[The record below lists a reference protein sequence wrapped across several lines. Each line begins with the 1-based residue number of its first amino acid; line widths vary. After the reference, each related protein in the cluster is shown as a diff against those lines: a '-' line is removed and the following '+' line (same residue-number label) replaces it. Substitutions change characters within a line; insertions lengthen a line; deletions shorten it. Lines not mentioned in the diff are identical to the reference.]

1 MRFAGPKK
9 SRQAVLGRS
18 PGRPDIKEPGHRY
31 GQGSPLRGASLKGR
45 HYSDFRSNGQDR
57 RSPLT
62 PRSPSPA
69 NSRHSRDDITL
80 ESAVPPSTRKPFE
93 KPKRNERSPRKETLP
108 LDARSL
114 SGGGSRSGT
123 PTRVISR
130 DGFSVNADFVSV
142 TSESYGGGRGA
153 RSTSS
158 VASNSRN
165 NQTRTSGSAGFF
177 GSSDNQSVSGHSV
190 MSGRSTSSRF
200 STSGTISQVSTST
213 LFHPLSQASPPSHG
227 IHNIQLSQNA
237 FRSVR
242 KACVRDAISQFLEGE
257 EIFQEDLEQSHQ
269 QQQYY
274 NRSYSGSFSPTS
286 QGGNNNNNNT
296 QGVEEQQSY
305 NRRKHQR
312 IMKMTEV
319 LRDSIRNELQSYPFP
334 VAENS
339 HNIFFPSENMYDN
352 NVITI
357 RAEIASI
364 LSDWKKQYMKETL
377 QVLDKYFQNWELNRN
392 ELIELKKDYY
402 QGKIPYFQHIIET
415 KAEKQRELI
424 YLKRL
429 AEEYGLNVSPLL
441 AKFPKHWFNEN
452 ALRDTDDEEDRDMAY
467 QYYDLNELNNNLE
480 SSPQQRGRGRRGR
493 KNNRRKGSGRG
504 EFSLSGDEYE
514 DEDED
519 NHDYLSNSVFLSPH
533 LLQVTRVNSSEAVLG
548 NDYYVENDMDQPLPN
563 NNQISPTKQLK
574 SPNSSFLMKNSSSS
588 KQQQQQQPSPSRSG
602 KKLNLTDLR
611 TTSMEQQSQS
621 QQSPRSHSQY
631 PQPEWSAT
639 DMLQH
644 SAFVPYMNTNPDQVI
659 FSPNQSNNNNNN
671 GQFSFEET
679 KTPQSKEQLPQL
691 PQQFP
696 PSVPSTPYQVSHY
709 NQMLSAPSPKDPLKE
724 SDKLKI
730 NYNVIRVLA
739 AQQPLPPPPS
749 GLVHSSSF
757 SQPPPSLQSP
767 GVIGTQT
774 VSFSSP
780 VMHHH
785 QITTANNNN
794 NQNNIN
800 KSFQFRRS
808 SSLTLQ
814 VDDNSP
820 VSNSGYVFPET
831 PGTLATK
838 NTLAYSVTTDGG
850 SSIGNGSNNNGG
862 NFTPSPVSAPA
873 PKMTMM
879 NNSNNNNNN
888 NNNIIKG
895 GFSSPVGQQAQPQPQ
910 APFSVASTTSNATTL
925 SSHQNNN
932 SPNKPPPPPPRQS
945 FTSSI
950 SEGGPG
956 EEEGGGG
963 AADDQSSVNISQL
976 SEDKERG
983 KETAA
988 NRKLLQNNIM
998 KKFSRKK

>member
-45 HYSDFRSNGQDR
+45 HYSDFRSDGQDR

-142 TSESYGGGRGA
+142 TSESYGGGGRGA

-158 VASNSRN
+158 LASNSRN
-165 NQTRTSGSAGFF
+165 NQTRSGGGSGFF

-257 EIFQEDLEQSHQ
+257 EIFQEDLEQSQQ

-286 QGGNNNNNNT
+286 QGGNGT
-296 QGVEEQQSY
+296 TGVEEQQSY

-364 LSDWKKQYMKETL
+364 LSDWKRQYMKETL
-377 QVLDKYFQNWELNRN
+377 QVLDKDFQKWELNRN

-480 SSPQQRGRGRRGR
+480 SSPQQRGRGRGR
-493 KNNRRKGSGRG
+493 KNNRRKGG
-504 EFSLSGDEYE
+504 ESGDEYE
-514 DEDED
+514 SEDED

-533 LLQVTRVNSSEAVLG
+533 LLQVTRGNSSEAVLG
-548 NDYYVENDMDQPLPN
+548 NDYYIENDMDQPLPN

-574 SPNSSFLMKNSSSS
+574 SPNSSFLMKNITS

-621 QQSPRSHSQY
+621 QSSPRSHSQY

-659 FSPNQSNNNNNN
+659 FSPNQSNNNNNSN
-671 GQFSFEET
+671 QFSFEET
-679 KTPQSKEQLPQL
+679 KTSQSRPSQEQL
-691 PQQFP
+691 QQFP

-709 NQMLSAPSPKDPLKE
+709 NQMLSAPSPKDSLKE

-749 GLVHSSSF
+749 NLVHSSS
-757 SQPPPSLQSP
+757 SQSQPPSLQSP
-767 GVIGTQT
+767 GGAGTQT

-780 VMHHH
+780 IMNHH
-785 QITTANNNN
+785 QQYQQKSQNDH
-794 NQNNIN
+794 NQNNN

-838 NTLAYSVTTDGG
+838 NTLAYSLTTDGG
-850 SSIGNGSNNNGG
+850 SSIGYGSNNNDGG

-879 NNSNNNNNN
+879 NNNNNNNI
-888 NNNIIKG
+888 IIKG
-895 GFSSPVGQQAQPQPQ
+895 GFSSPVGQSQAPPQPQLSHPHPQ
-910 APFSVASTTSNATTL
+910 APFSVTSTTSNATTL
-925 SSHQNNN
+925 SSHQNNNN

-950 SEGGPG
+950 SEGGPR
-956 EEEGGGG
+956 EEEE
-963 AADDQSSVNISQL
+963 DQSSVNISQL
-976 SEDKERG
+976 SEDNKERG